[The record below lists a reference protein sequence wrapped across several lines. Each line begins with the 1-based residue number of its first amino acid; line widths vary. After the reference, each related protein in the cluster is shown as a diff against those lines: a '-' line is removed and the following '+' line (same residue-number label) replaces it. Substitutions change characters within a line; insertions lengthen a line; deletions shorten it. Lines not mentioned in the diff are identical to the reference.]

1 MLIGEFFPPPGD
13 AGEFHRDGPIALA
26 VQEFQMPQ
34 QQTSLQVLIALL
46 LLTPKDAP
54 QVVM

>member
-34 QQTSLQVLIALL
+34 QQTSLQRDDDISD
-46 LLTPKDAP
+46 PYKR
-54 QVVM
+54 